1 MVIGLGSTSR
11 SGDGRAARS
20 GLERLGQTS
29 RGVGEAGCLWAP
41 ALVPV
46 GRRARAGK
54 APFAVPGAALGG

>member
-1 MVIGLGSTSR
+1 MALQSGAWTAGLLR
-11 SGDGRAARS
+11 R

-29 RGVGEAGCLWAP
+29 RGVGEAGCLLAP
-41 ALVPV
+41 VLVPV

>member
-1 MVIGLGSTSR
+1 M
-11 SGDGRAARS
+11 DGRAARR

-41 ALVPV
+41 VLVPV